1 MILKLIIFAIIALL
15 VYKVLGGKL
24 PSLGGRKDGK
34 LSDRDEKKKIE
45 EDTLIE
51 CDKCSTFVTYKESII
66 VKSKVYCSKEC
77 AGF

>member
-1 MILKLIIFAIIALL
+1 MILKLIIFTILALI
-15 VYKVLGGKL
+15 VYKFVGGKL
-24 PSLGGRKDGK
+24 PSLSGRKDDK
-34 LSDRDEKKKIE
+34 LSSKDEKKKIE